1 VGEVSKALEDAFGRH
16 YATNVG
22 VSGVY
27 GKFFEKDEKFMD
39 IQNKIN
45 IFEKEKGR
53 RPRVLIVK
61 MGQDG
66 HDRGA

>member
-1 VGEVSKALEDAFGRH
+1 
-16 YATNVG
+16 
-22 VSGVY
+22 
-27 GKFFEKDEKFMD
+27 MD

-45 IFEKEKGR
+45 SFEKEKGR

-66 HDRGA
+66 HDRGAKIVAT